1 MAKDELSLKPELKE
15 KLDALRQELQDLGK
29 VAVAF
34 SGGVDSTF
42 LLYIA
47 HEQLGDDAL
56 AITAISELYPE
67 RELNEAKEFCADRG
81 IKQEVIYSSELE
93 IEGFSSN
100 PVNRCYLCKTA
111 LYTELM
117 EFASSQGIYHIIEG
131 SNTDDEGDYRP
142 GMQALQDLGILSPM
156 RKVRLSKDEIRELSN
171 FFELPTWDK
180 PSFACLASRFNYGD
194 TINVEKLSKVDKA
207 EQWLI
212 DHGFRQV
219 RVRVEGTTARIEVE
233 PKLIS
238 KAAESPLREELVAAL
253 KEVGFTHV
261 SLDLQGY
268 RTGSMNE
275 DL

>member
-67 RELNEAKEFCADRG
+67 RELNEAREFCAEQG
-81 IKQEVIYSSELE
+81 IRQEVIYSSELE

-111 LYTELM
+111 LYTELI
-117 EFASSQGIYHIIEG
+117 EFASSQGISHIIEG

-233 PKLIS
+233 PQFIAKV
-238 KAAESPLREELVAAL
+238 AESPLREEVVAAL
-253 KEVGFTHV
+253 KDVGFTHV